1 MTTQPAQPEAPQPAA
16 MVERVSRLEGITEQI
31 NLRLAENT
39 EAINTLRA
47 ENRAGHESLRAEF
60 RTEHESLRAENRAGH
75 ESLRA
80 EFRAEHESL
89 NAKIDRLRAE
99 MHRQTLLVI
108 GILGGLMA
116 LLRFV
121 G

>member
-1 MTTQPAQPEAPQPAA
+1 MTTQPVQPEAPQPAA

-31 NLRLAENT
+31 NLRLAENA
-39 EAINTLRA
+39 EAISTLRA
-47 ENRAGHESLRAEF
+47 DLS
-60 RTEHESLRAENRAGH
+60 
-75 ESLRA
+75 
-80 EFRAEHESL
+80 
-89 NAKIDRLRAE
+89 AKIEERGKEIARLRAD
-99 MHRQTLLVI
+99 MHRQTLLVV

>member
-1 MTTQPAQPEAPQPAA
+1 MTTQPVQPEAPQPAA
-16 MVERVSRLEGITEQI
+16 MVERVGRLEGITEQI
-31 NLRLAENT
+31 NLRLAENA

-47 ENRAGHESLRAEF
+47 EFRA
-60 RTEHESLRAENRAGH
+60 EHESLRT
-75 ESLRA
+75 

-89 NAKIDRLRAE
+89 NAKIDRLRTE
-99 MHRQTLLVI
+99 MHRQTLLVV